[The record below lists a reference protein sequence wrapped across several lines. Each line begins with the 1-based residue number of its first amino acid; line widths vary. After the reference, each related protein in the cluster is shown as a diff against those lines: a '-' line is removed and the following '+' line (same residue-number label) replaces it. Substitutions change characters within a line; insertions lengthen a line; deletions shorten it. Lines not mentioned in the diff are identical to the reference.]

1 MEGLKVLIAVV
12 FITTSSSLTASAP
25 IAGAVST
32 AEVLFNHAIA
42 EEVKSAIEEV

>member
-25 IAGAVST
+25 VAGAVSSSQL
-32 AEVLFNHAIA
+32 LFNHVIP
-42 EEVKSAIEEV
+42 EKVKSAIEEV

>member
-12 FITTSSSLTASAP
+12 FISTSSSLTASAP
-25 IAGAVST
+25 IRAAVST
-32 AEVLFNHAIA
+32 AQAAFNHAIA